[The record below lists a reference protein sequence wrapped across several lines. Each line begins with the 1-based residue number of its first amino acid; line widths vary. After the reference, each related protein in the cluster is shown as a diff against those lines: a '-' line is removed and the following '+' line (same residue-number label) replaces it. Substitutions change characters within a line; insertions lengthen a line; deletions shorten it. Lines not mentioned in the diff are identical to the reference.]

1 MLAIRK
7 VYVQASAHEGFG
19 IAVAEAMS
27 CECIPIGAMYTSLWE
42 VIGDAGYLIKYGDL
56 NELVSAIKMAISNP
70 TLGKLAR
77 KRIIKLFSV
86 STINR
91 SEKFKEIINNLQKN

>member
-1 MLAIRK
+1 
-7 VYVQASAHEGFG
+7 
-19 IAVAEAMS
+19 
-27 CECIPIGAMYTSLWE
+27 
-42 VIGDAGYLIKYGDL
+42 
-56 NELVSAIKMAISNP
+56 MAISNP